1 MSNKEVVVGRLDEL
15 DDPGCREF
23 QIGDGDW
30 PLRGFVVRKGDAV
43 FAYQNVC
50 VHVGHPLN
58 WSPDRFLTKDKSA
71 LICASHGAMYEI
83 ESGDCIAGPGKG
95 RTLQVVDVEV
105 RDGLIYVSGP
115 DGLR

>member
-1 MSNKEVVVGRLDEL
+1 
-15 DDPGCREF
+15 
-23 QIGDGDW
+23 
-30 PLRGFVVRKGDAV
+30 
-43 FAYQNVC
+43 
-50 VHVGHPLN
+50 
-58 WSPDRFLTKDKSA
+58 
-71 LICASHGAMYEI
+71 MYEI